1 MEVRACPRLPEHVCM
16 EVRACPR
23 LPEHV
28 CMEVRVLGYLSM
40 CAWRCVS

>member
-1 MEVRACPRLPEHVCM
+1 MDGG
-16 EVRACPR
+16 ACPR

-40 CAWRCVS
+40 CGSEMYPLPGQACVVYPFT